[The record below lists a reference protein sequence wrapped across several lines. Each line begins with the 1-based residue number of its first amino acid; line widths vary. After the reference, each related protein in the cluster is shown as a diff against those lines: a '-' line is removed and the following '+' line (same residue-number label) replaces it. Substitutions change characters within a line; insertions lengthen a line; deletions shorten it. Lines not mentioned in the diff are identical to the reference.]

1 MVLCLIVIEIGFV
14 ENLERFCVGERY
26 FRYTR
31 YFGERER
38 ENHSK
43 CGFYVFGDSIGER
56 ITTVSA
62 VFTYWVTVFGREIL
76 VGENA
81 TVILRFGERTYIGEV
96 LTQLQVSDL
105 G

>member
-1 MVLCLIVIEIGFV
+1 MCGREVLSV
-14 ENLERFCVGERY
+14 
-26 FRYTR
+26 YTV
-31 YFGERER
+31 FWERER

-62 VFTYWVTVFGREIL
+62 VFTYLATVFEREIL

-81 TVILRFGERTYIGEV
+81 TVILRFGEMTYIGEV
-96 LTQLQVSDL
+96 LTQLQVGDL